1 MFLERIIMYDQ
12 FASDYDRFVNWEN
25 RLAFELPL
33 IEMILGAVKYSPERS
48 IQILDAACGTG
59 MHALALA
66 KAGYEVAGADFFKE
80 MISKA
85 RQNASAAK
93 LDLRFEVSG
102 FGMLSKT
109 FTDAR
114 FDVLLCLGNS
124 LPHVLSLDA
133 LQEAVKDFY
142 DCLRPGGLLM
152 IQNRNFDA
160 VMRKKDRWMEP
171 QVFREGEEEWIFQ
184 RFYDFNQDGSIRFNI
199 VNLHRKADSEWNSN
213 VVSTRLMPQ
222 LRDEMEAQLVEA
234 GFHQV
239 RSMGGLDGSAFDP
252 LVSGNLILV
261 ARKE

>member
-1 MFLERIIMYDQ
+1 
-12 FASDYDRFVNWEN
+12 NWEN

-33 IEMILGAVKYSPERS
+33 IEKILGSVKVTPERPL
-48 IQILDAACGTG
+48 QILDAACGTG

-85 RQNASAAK
+85 RQNARTAK
-93 LDLRFEVSG
+93 LDLCFEVSG
-102 FGMLSKT
+102 FGTLSET
-109 FTDAR
+109 FTDTR
-114 FDVLLCLGNS
+114 FDALLCLGNS

-133 LQEAVKDFY
+133 LQEAVKDFS
-142 DCLRPGGLLM
+142 DCLRPGGLLL

-160 VMRKKDRWMEP
+160 VMHKKDRWMEP
-171 QVFREGEEEWIFQ
+171 QVFHEGEEEWIFQ
-184 RFYDFNQDGSIRFNI
+184 RFYDFNQDSSIRFNI
-199 VNLHRKADSEWNSN
+199 VNLYRQADSEWKSS

-222 LRDEMEAQLVEA
+222 LRDEMESMLQLA
-234 GFHQV
+234 GFSQV

-261 ARKE
+261 ARKG